1 MAGNNTLTF
10 TDQTWDSEVLNSDQ
24 PVLVDF
30 WAEWCGPCRM
40 MSPTIDSVADDYTG
54 KAKVGKLN
62 VDENGGTAMRYGI
75 RGIPTILVFKG
86 GEVVAQK
93 VGALGKSDVQKLIDA
108 HL

>member
-1 MAGNNTLTF
+1 MAGTNTLTF
-10 TDQTWDSEVLNSDQ
+10 TDQTWNTDVLGSDQ

-40 MSPTIDSVADDYTG
+40 MTPTIDAVAEEYAG

-62 VDENGGTAMRYGI
+62 VDENGATGMRY
-75 RGIPTILVFKG
+75 RVMSIPTILVFKDG
-86 GEVVAQK
+86 QVVAQK
-93 VGALGKSDVQKLIDA
+93 IGAIGKSEVKALLDA